1 MPMLERFKV
10 PLKDQVRV
18 PESSLRTTVTA
29 IFQKMGVPREDAA
42 LAADVLVV
50 TDLRGVETHGVSNV
64 LRVYVK
70 GYNDGLLNPRPKW
83 KVLRETPSTATID
96 CDRGLGII
104 QAPKAMRMAID
115 KARKVGV
122 GVVVMNNGGHLGACG
137 YHAMLAAQEGMVG
150 MCATTGGL
158 ALVPTWGAEPRL
170 GINAMAIAAPAKS
183 EPYFLFDAATTT
195 IAGNKVQLAKRVGAK
210 LHPGWIAD
218 ENGIPIMKE
227 VDPPDRG
234 RLFLLPLGSTRE
246 MGSHKG
252 YGLAMM
258 VEVWT
263 TLLSGALPWVLE
275 PGAGSKHFL
284 AAYNISAFVDLEQF
298 KENMDRTLRM
308 LRETKPAPG
317 HDRVVYPG
325 LLEHEEMQERKAH
338 GIPLHKEV
346 VQWFDGIC
354 EELSVP
360 RLERRPAT

>member
-1 MPMLERFKV
+1 MPMLDRFKV

-18 PESSLRTTVTA
+18 PHTSLRATVKA
-29 IFQKMGVPREDAA
+29 LFEKMGVSGEDADQ
-42 LAADVLVV
+42 AADTLVT
-50 TDLRGVETHGVSNV
+50 TDLRGVETHGVSNM
-64 LRVYVK
+64 LRAYVQ
-70 GYNDGLLNPRPKW
+70 GYTSGRINPRPQW

-96 CDRGLGII
+96 CDKGLGII
-104 QAPKAMRMAID
+104 MAPKAMRMAMD

-170 GINAMAIAAPAKS
+170 GINAMAIAAPAKN
-183 EPYFLFDAATTT
+183 EPFFLFDAATTT

-218 ENGIPIMKE
+218 ENGVPIMKE

-258 VEVWT
+258 VE
-263 TLLSGALPWVLE
+263 TLCTILSGALPTVLE
-275 PGAGSKHFL
+275 PNSGAKHFV

-325 LLEHEEMQERKAH
+325 LLEHEEVQERMAH

-354 EELSVP
+354 EELAIP
-360 RLERRPAT
+360 KLQRL